1 MCDDSSAYYLVGL
14 TWRSATS
21 FAGIIKRFLHLS
33 VVQLEL
39 LLRGVLMKYLLL
51 KSIFLYFLF
60 GMTTM
65 ANASCNE
72 LYNHQL
78 TTLDGKPFNL
88 CDYQDKPILVVNTA
102 SKCGF
107 TSQFEALEGM
117 YKQYKT
123 QGLLVIGFP
132 SNDFKQELTDDK
144 KIGDFCKM
152 TYGVEFPMMSKS
164 AVRGDDVNPFYK
176 QLILKTGTQPKWNF
190 YKYVIA
196 PGGEKVTV
204 FSSMT
209 KPDSVKVMNEIKPYL
224 K

>member
-1 MCDDSSAYYLVGL
+1 MWFFTRILVLTFGILGVNSMAVADCSA
-14 TWRSATS
+14 
-21 FAGIIKRFLHLS
+21 
-33 VVQLEL
+33 
-39 LLRGVLMKYLLL
+39 
-51 KSIFLYFLF
+51 
-60 GMTTM
+60 
-65 ANASCNE
+65 

-107 TSQFEALEGM
+107 TPQFEALEGLYSK
-117 YKQYKT
+117 YKS

-132 SNDFKQELTDDK
+132 SNDFKQELGDDK

-152 TYGVEFPMMSKS
+152 TYGVKFPMMSKS
-164 AVRGDDVNPFYK
+164 AVRGADVNPFYK
-176 QLILKTGTQPKWNF
+176 QLIEITGTTPKWNF

-196 PGGEKVTV
+196 PQGKKVTA

-209 KPDSVKVMNEIKPYL
+209 KPDAKEIMQEIEPYL